1 MYFELIQK
9 YMKENQWVRP
19 QAPAGSAQIQEA
31 EKALQCS
38 FPKELKQLFSEMDG
52 DRWLLFSIEQMIENN
67 QIYREDSDGKDAG
80 RFLFFGTNGCGDN
93 YGYRVLPDGAVDSS
107 AVYRLDHETG
117 EEIPVAADIYD
128 LIRRYY
134 NNEI

>member
-1 MYFELIQK
+1 MQRRKRLCNVAFT
-9 YMKENQWVRP
+9 
-19 QAPAGSAQIQEA
+19 
-31 EKALQCS
+31 
-38 FPKELKQLFSEMDG
+38 KELKQLFSEMDG
-52 DRWLLFSIEQMIENN
+52 DRRLLFSIEEMMENN

-80 RFLFFGTNGCGDN
+80 RFLFFGTNGCGDH